1 MSSVLIIDDDRL
13 VIEQLTEL
21 ISSFGHEVAFV
32 PKPSF
37 ALQRLEKDHFNLI
50 LIDVN
55 MPEINGIELLKRI
68 KANDAWSTI
77 PVIMMTGEGDNDTL
91 AAMVSNLIDADLMV
105 ILTNQKGLYDKNPD
119 ILACTLRLHLDST
132 ASRLLNYGS
141 MQPRLQVV
149 ARLYRHLRLAP
160 LQCSHR

>member
-91 AAMVSNLIDADLMV
+91 ADCFEYGANDFIEKPINAI
-105 ILTNQKGLYDKNPD
+105 ILKARVN
-119 ILACTLRLHLDST
+119 A
-132 ASRLLNYGS
+132 LNK
-141 MQPRLQVV
+141 
-149 ARLYRHLRLAP
+149 
-160 LQCSHR
+160 C